1 MNDYYYK
8 AVDVNGAVIRGMMEA
23 VNAASAQEN
32 LTTKGLFV
40 LHVKES
46 SIILKKLRG
55 RYFTLG
61 IKRRDIIEFSS
72 NLALM
77 LRAGVPLLNALEDI
91 ISTTTNAH
99 LKTVLND
106 IKENTKMGI
115 KFSDALDSHRI
126 IFPDILIRLAKV
138 GEETG
143 QLETSLS
150 KVAGHL
156 QKMEDLA
163 ATVKRALIY
172 PIFSLI
178 TTGGAFVFWIA
189 YVLPKMM
196 QVIVNLNVKMPLL
209 TQILF
214 ELSKISQKFWYVFLI
229 VPVMMVITVQ
239 IMKLKP
245 STRYTWDMI
254 KIKLPIIRLVL
265 YNKLLALVAEQL
277 RLLISA
283 GIMIDRSFGIAA
295 DVVGNEVFKQAI
307 LKAKNDI
314 TAGSKVF
321 EALGAHKIFPPLFI
335 RMVAIG
341 ESSGNLDQ
349 QFKFLADYYYEIVD
363 DISEK
368 VGKMIEP
375 LLMIILGLLMG
386 LMIAGVLL
394 PMYDVFSQI
403 GSS

>member
-40 LHVKES
+40 LHIKES

-91 ISTTTNAH
+91 INTTTNAH
-99 LKTVLND
+99 LKPVLND

-143 QLETSLS
+143 RLDTSLS
-150 KVAGHL
+150 EVAGHL

-172 PIFSLI
+172 PLFSLI
-178 TTGGAFVFWIA
+178 TTGGAFVFWMA

-229 VPVMMVITVQ
+229 IPVMMVITVQ

-295 DVVGNEVFKQAI
+295 DVVGNEVFKQAL

-321 EALGAHKIFPPLFI
+321 EALGAQKIFPPLFI
-335 RMVAIG
+335 RLVAIG
-341 ESSGNLDQ
+341 ESSGHLDH

-375 LLMIILGLLMG
+375 LLMIVLGLLMG